1 MNFLAR
7 IIFCIIL
14 LFSVSLS
21 VGAQNDGVN
30 KEDRDWIPTGEWP
43 FLNRRFLPATV
54 VTGFVNKKKTI
65 LPCNIHIGKH
75 TLMYV
80 QNDTLMEADPTN
92 VNYVEFRNGDKYQ
105 SIGNVFAK
113 IIQEDSI
120 GKILMVRMVDAPK
133 LRQNFDDISTM
144 GSLTIGGDFGE
155 ISLDLMSAYVHNPEE
170 EPLPIIDT
178 FFFNYNMEI
187 FEVTTKNVLNHI
199 NPNRKREYRAFTRSA
214 EILTHNESSVR
225 KIWENFFLNY

>member
-1 MNFLAR
+1 MNNFMRFL
-7 IIFCIIL
+7 FLVFSFFL
-14 LFSVSLS
+14 LSFHSF
-21 VGAQNDGVN
+21 AQNDGVN
-30 KEDRDWIPTGEWP
+30 KEDRDWIPTGQWP

-54 VTGFVNKKKTI
+54 VTGFVNKKKTV

-80 QNDTLMEADPTN
+80 KDDTLMEADPTN
-92 VNYVEFRNGDKYQ
+92 VNYVEFKNGDKYQ

-120 GKILMVRMVDAPK
+120 GKILMVRMVDAPR

-144 GSLTIGGDFGE
+144 GSLTIGGDFGS

-170 EPLPIIDT
+170 EPLPIIDK
-178 FFFNYNMEI
+178 FFFNFKMEI
-187 FEVTTKNVLNHI
+187 FEVTNKNVLNHI
-199 NPNRKREYRAFTRSA
+199 NPQRKREYRAFTRSA
-214 EILTHNESSVR
+214 EIITGNESSVR
-225 KIWENFFLNY
+225 KIWENFFLKY